1 MAHTF
6 EIFESKSNYIC
17 YEVDGVQFDVTGEFD
32 SDNNT
37 GELIHRHECND
48 GEIIEL
54 RWFV

>member
-6 EIFESKSNYIC
+6 DIFDAKSNYIC

-48 GEIIEL
+48 GQIIEL